1 MKTNRFVKFIFAA
14 LIPLGLMAYDRGDFF
29 PDNSNKDE
37 TVLSQQKL
45 DQENFLINT
54 TTLHLGYA
62 YLNYSRLGQGFGK
75 VIEWNPI
82 TKTGLFKLV
91 NQKSYYPGD
100 QYGAIW
106 YDVIVNERGDVLQL
120 LEPNSK
126 YLTYEC
132 ISLSDILKG
141 ESYPMLNQDLNDCI
155 RVLY

>member
-1 MKTNRFVKFIFAA
+1 MKTNKFVKFIFAA
-14 LIPLGLMAYDRGDFF
+14 LISSSVMAYDKGDYF

-45 DQENFLINT
+45 DQETFLINT
-54 TTLHLGYA
+54 TTLHLGYS

-75 VIEWNPI
+75 VIEWNPL

-132 ISLSDILKG
+132 IRLSDILKG

-155 RVLY
+155 KVLY

>member
-1 MKTNRFVKFIFAA
+1 MDTKIKISLLFA
-14 LIPLGLMAYDRGDFF
+14 LLLTFKVGSYDKWDYF

-54 TTLHLGYA
+54 TSLHLGYA

-75 VIEWNPI
+75 VIEWDPI
-82 TKTGLFKLV
+82 TKTGLIKLV

-132 ISLSDILKG
+132 IRLSDILKE

-155 RVLY
+155 RVIY

>member
-1 MKTNRFVKFIFAA
+1 
-14 LIPLGLMAYDRGDFF
+14 
-29 PDNSNKDE
+29 
-37 TVLSQQKL
+37 
-45 DQENFLINT
+45 
-54 TTLHLGYA
+54 
-62 YLNYSRLGQGFGK
+62 LGQGFGK
-75 VIEWNPI
+75 VIEWDPI

-132 ISLSDILKG
+132 IRLSDILKE

-155 RVLY
+155 RVIY